1 MASVVSINISTEKGT
16 IKKTIDEGNFI
27 ENFGLEND
35 AHGGNWHRQVS
46 LLAKESIDKMRDRGI
61 ELNPGIF
68 AENITT
74 EGIELYTLPVGTK
87 IRIGDTIHEVTQ
99 IGKTCHAACE
109 IRTIIGDCIMPREG
123 IFTKVLKS
131 GKIKKGNDIEIIDNE
146 A

>member
-1 MASVVSINISTEKGT
+1 
-16 IKKTIDEGNFI
+16 
-27 ENFGLEND
+27 
-35 AHGGNWHRQVS
+35 
-46 LLAKESIDKMRDRGI
+46 MRDRGI
-61 ELNPGIF
+61 KLNPGIF

-74 EGIELYTLPVGTK
+74 EGIELYKLPVGTK

-99 IGKTCHAACE
+99 IGKICHAVCE

-131 GKIKKGNDIEIIDNE
+131 GKIKQGNDIEIIDNE